1 MMNTSDKTKIKK
13 RSQFLSI
20 WNRYKKN
27 KLAVF
32 GLTVLTIMVL
42 TAAFANVILDYEDDA
57 VTQDLSNRYMFPG
70 KGHIFGT
77 DHFGRDLFARI
88 VFGARISLFVGIAVI
103 AISLAF
109 GAIIGAS
116 AGYYGGKID
125 NVLMRIMDIFLAIPQ
140 TLMAIAIVTALGT
153 GIFNLLIA
161 LSIAQIPRFARVVC
175 AAVLMVRGQDFVEAA
190 RACGTSNSRIIL
202 KHILPNA
209 FGPIMVEATLSVAST
224 ILNITALSFVGLGIQ
239 PPTPEWGSM
248 MSEAKDQM
256 RYYPYLVVIPGI
268 FIVLTVMSLNLIGD
282 GLRDALDPR
291 LKN

>member
-1 MMNTSDKTKIKK
+1 M
-13 RSQFLSI
+13 
-20 WNRYKKN
+20 
-27 KLAVF
+27 
-32 GLTVLTIMVL
+32 
-42 TAAFANVILDYEDDA
+42 
-57 VTQDLSNRYMFPG
+57 
-70 KGHIFGT
+70 
-77 DHFGRDLFARI
+77 
-88 VFGARISLFVGIAVI
+88 FGARISLFVGIAVI

-161 LSIAQIPRFARVVC
+161 LSIAQIPRFARVVR

-224 ILNITALSFVGLGIQ
+224 ILNITALSF
-239 PPTPEWGSM
+239 
-248 MSEAKDQM
+248 A
-256 RYYPYLVVIPGI
+256 
-268 FIVLTVMSLNLIGD
+268 
-282 GLRDALDPR
+282 
-291 LKN
+291 